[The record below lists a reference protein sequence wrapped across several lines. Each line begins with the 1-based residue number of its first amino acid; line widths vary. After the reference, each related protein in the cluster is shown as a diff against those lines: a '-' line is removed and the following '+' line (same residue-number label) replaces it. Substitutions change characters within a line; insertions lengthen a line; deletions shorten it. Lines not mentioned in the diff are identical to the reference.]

1 MSARTYEIRIKG
13 RVGDAVQ
20 AAFADMTVAI
30 NPVETVV
37 YGPVRDQAALYGL
50 LGRIQEL
57 GLELVEVR
65 RCAPQPDGE
74 ACGCYRDRPA

>member
-1 MSARTYEIRIKG
+1 MSARTYEIRIRG
-13 RVGDAVQ
+13 RVGEAVQ

-50 LGRIQEL
+50 LDRIQEL

-65 RCAPQPDGE
+65 RFPPQPDRE
-74 ACGCYRDRPA
+74 AGGSQRDPPP